1 MRESS
6 LSRLKLSQMSSR
18 SLQSL
23 QLQQFTQD
31 MIAVRQK
38 SSPDM
43 GGQSQ
48 QSSVKGDEQE
58 VVPLFRLEIF
68 SQIQRYLMTE
78 GRHLAEVPQKKQRIN
93 LGIILKGKIALM

>member
-1 MRESS
+1 
-6 LSRLKLSQMSSR
+6 
-18 SLQSL
+18 
-23 QLQQFTQD
+23 
-31 MIAVRQK
+31 
-38 SSPDM
+38 M

-78 GRHLAEVPQKKQRIN
+78 GRHLAEVPQRIN
-93 LGIILKGKIALM
+93 LGIILKGRTALM